1 MKTYGSDH
9 HPPGVGVQPDAADIR
24 CLGMSSRHGNTPS
37 SSRSS
42 TRRIW
47 KKKARAA
54 SRKSIRDAVN
64 EED

>member
-1 MKTYGSDH
+1 MKTYGSEH
-9 HPPGVGVQPDAADIR
+9 YPKGASVYPDAADIR
-24 CLGMSSRHGNTPS
+24 YLGLSSRHGDTPS